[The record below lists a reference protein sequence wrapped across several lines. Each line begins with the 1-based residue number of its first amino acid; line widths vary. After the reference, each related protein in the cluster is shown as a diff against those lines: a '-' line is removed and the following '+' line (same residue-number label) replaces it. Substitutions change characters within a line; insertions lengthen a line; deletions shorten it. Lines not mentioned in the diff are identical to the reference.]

1 MTSKKSDLLQNHPL
15 CWGILHLFC
24 DFLAA
29 CVQNNVA
36 WNGLKNELAISVK
49 GGTVLFWYVVSFT
62 SKMVMKECI
71 SVCIMLWFLFQFFFF
86 ACVLH
91 FMSALVKMQ
100 NLFFS
105 PVHLSVWVSHININ
119 IFLRNDDSQLILH
132 SCKAVGGKTEATICF
147 STCQT
152 CSYCNIFWVL
162 TSFNC
167 ERLSKKG
174 FPCVRNNGCGLRVAI
189 LRGKK
194 SSSVISFLLTTL
206 CHCWSSC

>member
-1 MTSKKSDLLQNHPL
+1 MLSLLQAKWLWKSVLVCAL
-15 CWGILHLFC
+15 CSDFYFSFSFLHVCFISC
-24 DFLAA
+24 
-29 CVQNNVA
+29 QH
-36 WNGLKNELAISVK
+36 WLKCKI
-49 GGTVLFWYVVSFT
+49 
-62 SKMVMKECI
+62 C
-71 SVCIMLWFLFQFFFF
+71 
-86 ACVLH
+86 
-91 FMSALVKMQ
+91 
-100 NLFFS
+100 FS

-132 SCKAVGGKTEATICF
+132 GCKAVGGKTEATIRF